1 MIGEVAALATAVS
14 WSFSYLFFT
23 TAVRIIGSTTLN
35 RLRLTI
41 ALGFLVVSHLVV
53 SGVPFPVHA
62 TLGRWGWLSL
72 SGIVGFAIADTL
84 LYQALYFLGAHRC
97 SLVMA
102 LVPVI
107 SALLAWGFF
116 GEVLSPLQG
125 IAILLVVGGIALV
138 LWRRD
143 DSNSTQQA
151 SSRSYLLGI
160 LCALGAACAQS
171 LRYIFSKQGMIG
183 GFPVLSTNVIQILAA
198 TVAAWGWAL
207 ISKHDRPSFDGL
219 RPRRARWT
227 TVAGSFT
234 GPFLGVTLS
243 LVALQL
249 SSVGIASTLMALPPV
264 FLLPLSYFV
273 FKERIGLRAVAGT
286 ALAVA
291 GVAVIFL
298 L

>member
-1 MIGEVAALATAVS
+1 MSGEIAALVTAAS
-14 WSFSYLFFT
+14 WSLSYVFFT
-23 TAVRIIGSTTLN
+23 IAVRMIGSTALN

-41 ALGFLVVSHLVV
+41 ALGFLIVSHLVV
-53 SGVPFPVHA
+53 SGTPFPLHA
-62 TLGRWGWLSL
+62 TLARWGWLSL

-84 LYQALYFLGAHRC
+84 LYQALFFLGAHRC

-107 SALLAWGFF
+107 SALLAWGIF
-116 GEVLSPLQG
+116 GEVLSILQG

-138 LWRRD
+138 LWKR
-143 DSNSTQQA
+143 NLPKEQL
-151 SSRSYLLGI
+151 SSRDYVLGI

-171 LRYIFSKQGMIG
+171 LRYIFSKQGMAG

-198 TVAAWGWAL
+198 TVATWGWAL
-207 ISKHDRPSFDGL
+207 ITPLDKPTFEKL
-219 RPRRARWT
+219 RPRRALWT

-249 SSVGIASTLMALPPV
+249 TSVGIASTLMALPPI
-264 FLLPLSYFV
+264 FLLPLSHFV

-286 ALAVA
+286 ALAVV
-291 GVAVIFL
+291 GVALIFL
-298 L
+298 F

>member
-1 MIGEVAALATAVS
+1 MIGEIAALATAVS

-23 TAVRIIGSTTLN
+23 TAVRMIGSTSLN

-41 ALGFLVVSHLVV
+41 ALGFLIVSHLVV

-116 GEVLSPLQG
+116 GEVLTAVQG
-125 IAILLVVGGIALV
+125 AAVLLVVGGIALV
-138 LWRRD
+138 LWKRD
-143 DSNSTQQA
+143 DSTGQLI
-151 SSRSYLLGI
+151 SRNHFLGI

-171 LRYIFSKQGMIG
+171 LRYIFSKQGMAG

-198 TVAAWGWAL
+198 TVATWVWAL
-207 ISKHDRPSFDGL
+207 ISRHDRPTFEKL
-219 RPRRARWT
+219 RRPRARWT

-249 SSVGIASTLMALPPV
+249 APVGIASTLMALPPV

-273 FKERIGLRAVAGT
+273 FKERIGPRAVVGT

-291 GVAVIFL
+291 GVALIL
-298 L
+298 LT